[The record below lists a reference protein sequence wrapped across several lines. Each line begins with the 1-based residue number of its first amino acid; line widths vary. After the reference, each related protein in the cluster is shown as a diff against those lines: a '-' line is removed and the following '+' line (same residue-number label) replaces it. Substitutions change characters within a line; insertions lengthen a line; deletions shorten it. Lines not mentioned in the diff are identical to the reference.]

1 MLCYADSHQTSS
13 RSRPQ
18 VPAVACEFPRPD
30 RIMDETTE
38 DISTLPPPP
47 LWRHCMA
54 ILYDTLL
61 VIPLFMAAAGVWVA
75 VLGPT
80 DSISEPAVPAY
91 LQWCSWLVI
100 LMVFFGVFWRR
111 AGQTLGMQAWRIKL
125 ITDSGEPLSWRS
137 VILRV
142 VGAVIAALPFA
153 AGYFWR
159 YIRPHRRYWHDYLS
173 RTRLVCLPRKGG

>member
-1 MLCYADSHQTSS
+1 MLRRFTPDILPQSTASS
-13 RSRPQ
+13 GGRMQ
-18 VPAVACEFPRPD
+18 FPRPD

-54 ILYDTLL
+54 MLYDTLL

-100 LMVFFGVFWRR
+100 LWCSSACFGVARD
-111 AGQTLGMQAWRIKL
+111 K
-125 ITDSGEPLSWRS
+125 
-137 VILRV
+137 
-142 VGAVIAALPFA
+142 
-153 AGYFWR
+153 
-159 YIRPHRRYWHDYLS
+159 H
-173 RTRLVCLPRKGG
+173 

>member
-1 MLCYADSHQTSS
+1 
-13 RSRPQ
+13 
-18 VPAVACEFPRPD
+18 
-30 RIMDETTE
+30 
-38 DISTLPPPP
+38 
-47 LWRHCMA
+47 MA
-54 ILYDTLL
+54 MLYDTLL

-80 DSISEPAVPAY
+80 ESISEPAVPAY

-100 LMVFFGVFWRR
+100 LILFFGVFWRR

-142 VGAVIAALPFA
+142 VGALIAALPFA

-159 YIRPHRRYWHDYLS
+159 YVRPHRCYWHDSLS
-173 RTRLVCLPRKGG
+173 RTHLVYLSKKAR